1 MKNCGEYA
9 PESAMD
15 FIEQWEGCRLQAYK
29 CPAGIWTIGVGHTKD
44 VTEHDEITYEQS
56 REMLRED
63 IEEVKR
69 GLAPFVNVDV
79 TEGQFIAL
87 VSLAFNVGVSY
98 VVHKCPKL
106 MRALNAGDAEACA
119 HEFLDVNR
127 AGGKVLSG
135 LTERRRAAEQ
145 TEKTLKAAYDQYQN
159 ALRGKTLEELGAL
172 WDSRAALTAARQ
184 A

>member
-1 MKNCGEYA
+1 MKTFGEYA
-9 PESAMD
+9 PECAMD
-15 FIEQWEGCRLQAYK
+15 FIEAWEGCKLVAYK

-63 IEEVKR
+63 VEKVKR
-69 GLAPFVNVDV
+69 GLAPFVNVHV

-106 MRALNAGDAEACA
+106 MRALNAGDVEACA
-119 HEFLDVNR
+119 HEFLDIDKANGVR
-127 AGGKVLSG
+127 LSG
-135 LTERRRAAEQ
+135 LTRRRQSEAKLFLSEV
-145 TEKTLKAAYDQYQN
+145 
-159 ALRGKTLEELGAL
+159 
-172 WDSRAALTAARQ
+172 
-184 A
+184 

>member
-1 MKNCGEYA
+1 MKNFSEYSVDLA
-9 PESAMD
+9 AD
-15 FIEQWEGCRLQAYK
+15 FIEAWEGCKLVAYK
-29 CPAGIWTIGVGHTKD
+29 CPAGIWTIGVGHTQD
-44 VTEHDEITYEQS
+44 VTEHDEITHEQA
-56 REMLRED
+56 RELLRQD

-135 LTERRRAAEQ
+135 LTERRRAEAKLFLSEV
-145 TEKTLKAAYDQYQN
+145 
-159 ALRGKTLEELGAL
+159 
-172 WDSRAALTAARQ
+172 
-184 A
+184 